1 MSHALVCSS
10 RAFAAPRPAHGR
22 FPGRTGQAMLVLPS
36 THALRS
42 TPLCQAGVGL
52 IRCCQTPAA
61 LASSVKHNTTNLN
74 RRISSPAHALFRL
87 GRQKDQSPVSTR
99 AQGVQQS
106 ESDET
111 HLQDA
116 VVHVISLR
124 SELDRMVAHAVQ
136 QLSPACSIAV
146 KKLDALCQSGHH
158 EQVAM
163 TFAQV

>member
-10 RAFAAPRPAHGR
+10 GAFAAPRPAHGR

-36 THALRS
+36 RAC
-42 TPLCQAGVGL
+42 LCQAGVGL

-61 LASSVKHNTTNLN
+61 HASSVKHNTTNLN

-87 GRQKDQSPVSTR
+87 GHRKDQSPVSTR

-116 VVHVISLR
+116 VAHVLSLR
-124 SELDRMVAHAVQ
+124 SELDSLMAR
-136 QLSPACSIAV
+136 QLSPACSVAI
-146 KKLDALCQSGHH
+146 KKLEALCQSGHH
-158 EQVAM
+158 EQVAAA
-163 TFAQV
+163 FAQV

>member
-10 RAFAAPRPAHGR
+10 GAFAAPRPAHGR

-36 THALRS
+36 RHALRR

-61 LASSVKHNTTNLN
+61 HASSVKHNTTNLN
-74 RRISSPAHALFRL
+74 QRISSPAHALFRL
-87 GRQKDQSPVSTR
+87 GHRRDQSPVYTR

-116 VVHVISLR
+116 VAHVLSLR
-124 SELDRMVAHAVQ
+124 SELDSLMAR
-136 QLSPACSIAV
+136 QLSPACSVAI
-146 KKLDALCQSGHH
+146 KKLEALCQSGHH
-158 EQVAM
+158 EQVAAA
-163 TFAQV
+163 FAQV